1 MNKLVS
7 IIVPIYNV
15 ENYIHKCLDSIIN
28 QTYKNIE
35 IILVDDG
42 SPDNCGKIC
51 DEYASKDERIKV
63 IHKENEGLSA
73 ARNDGMDICIGEYVT
88 FVDSDDYISYS
99 FCKDLMNAINEND
112 ADIAICNVKKFVSG
126 ESVKEEKINLETKV
140 YNSQEIIYNLISF
153 GDYYECACGKIY
165 SKKILEGI
173 YFPIGRIYEDSATT
187 YKLYHKANKIA
198 VINSKH
204 YYYLTKRADSIVGS
218 KYTKKKQ
225 NDNYLTI
232 EERNEY
238 LLKAFPEMKH
248 QINAWYIRNALT
260 LIERT
265 YLADDLELINSEILE
280 KVEKKIKDI
289 MKNIDKNS
297 FENILNNYRLASL
310 YLFFESKEIYSKTI
324 KDLHTA
330 KYGE

>member
-7 IIVPIYNV
+7 IIVPVYKV
-15 ENYIHKCLDSIIN
+15 EKYLSKCIDSLIN

-73 ARNDGMDICIGEYVT
+73 ARNDGMDICTGEYVT

-99 FCKDLMNAINEND
+99 FCEDLMNAINENN
-112 ADIAICNVKKFVSG
+112 ADIAICNIKKFIDG
-126 ESVKEEKINLETKV
+126 ESVKEEKIDLETKV
-140 YNSQEIIYNLISF
+140 YTFKETIYNLISL
-153 GDYYECACGKIY
+153 GDYYDCAWGKIY
-165 SKKILEGI
+165 SKKVLEGL
-173 YFPIGRIYEDSATT
+173 YFPVGRIWEDSATT
-187 YKLYHKANKIA
+187 YKLYHKANKVA
-198 VINSKH
+198 VINAKH
-204 YYYLTKRADSIVGS
+204 YYYLTKRADSIMGGI
-218 KYTKKKQ
+218 YTKKKQ
-225 NDNYLTI
+225 GDNYLTI

-238 LLKAFPEMKH
+238 LLKALPEMKH

-265 YLADDLELINSEILE
+265 YLADDIELINSEILE
-280 KVEKKIKDI
+280 KVEKKIKYI

-297 FENILNNYRLASL
+297 FENILNNYKLASL
-310 YLFFESKEIYSKTI
+310 YLFLENKEIYSKTI
-324 KDLHTA
+324 KDLHKA
-330 KYGE
+330 RYGE